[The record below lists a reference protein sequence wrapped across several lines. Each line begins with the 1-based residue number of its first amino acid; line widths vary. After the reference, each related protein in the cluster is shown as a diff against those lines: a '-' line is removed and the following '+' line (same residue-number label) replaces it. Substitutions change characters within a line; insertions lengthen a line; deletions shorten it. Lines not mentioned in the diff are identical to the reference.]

1 MFQITRRTIAYTAS
15 TFITIVEK
23 ARFVRIV
30 TDSAAVVGQSI
41 SLMLRF
47 SMLMLTN
54 SLPRPKTITLRSD
67 FAVLGSL
74 DLTMRQFTDWLTTE
88 IHTFLRINSF
98 YHSILHCGSHFKT
111 WLDRIVRLRLFEYTV
126 YMDCNRCFEYTGW
139 WPKKVSHYQMIKISY

>member
-1 MFQITRRTIAYTAS
+1 
-15 TFITIVEK
+15 
-23 ARFVRIV
+23 VRIV

-74 DLTMRQFTDWLTTE
+74 DLTMRQFTD
-88 IHTFLRINSF
+88 
-98 YHSILHCGSHFKT
+98 
-111 WLDRIVRLRLFEYTV
+111 
-126 YMDCNRCFEYTGW
+126 
-139 WPKKVSHYQMIKISY
+139 